1 MFGLIEAHAHAPGI
15 VIRKQ
20 KISVRFLEISVRDVR
35 KELSVRFRELS
46 CKRIS
51 KFSGPK
57 QISLNFCYVLLEVN
71 SLEKF
76 RFESGFLNDGF
87 PN

>member
-1 MFGLIEAHAHAPGI
+1 MRMRFNQT
-15 VIRKQ
+15 KQ
-20 KISVRFLEISVRDVR
+20 
-35 KELSVRFRELS
+35 
-46 CKRIS
+46 RIS

-57 QISLNFCYVLLEVN
+57 QITLNFFYVLLEVN